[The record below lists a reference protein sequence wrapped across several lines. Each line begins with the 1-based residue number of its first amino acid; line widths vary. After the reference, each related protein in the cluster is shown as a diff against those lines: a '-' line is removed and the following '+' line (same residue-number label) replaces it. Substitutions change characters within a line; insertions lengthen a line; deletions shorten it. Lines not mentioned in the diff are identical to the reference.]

1 MQKKARWEPEDL
13 DWVFKETSHIDQD
26 LIRQVVS
33 DHFDNPECDAD
44 MDNDD
49 ITKMILTEL
58 GNRSEKWKGY
68 DGSKYNK
75 NLKPVRTIYDMIRN
89 QKKRVLAKI
98 IKQSPTKKKEPVKA
112 SQMVPRSAMKA
123 DATIV

>member
-1 MQKKARWEPEDL
+1 MQKKARWEPEDP

-33 DHFDNPECDAD
+33 DHFDNPECDTD
-44 MDNDD
+44 MENDE

-89 QKKRVLAKI
+89 QKKSLC
-98 IKQSPTKKKEPVKA
+98 E
-112 SQMVPRSAMKA
+112 
-123 DATIV
+123 DH